1 MVLWGIPRL
10 GFESRR
16 VHNSAFI
23 IRTFRLPSAR
33 AWLLLLAFAG
43 QLRSTT
49 FQNLETRKGEK
60 IGQTEVW
67 REAAQIDPERPFLW
81 PSVSRHRTKRSHI
94 GANRPAAHPV
104 TFRLGIEAVPARVS
118 KTRAGVDVL

>member
-1 MVLWGIPRL
+1 MLHP
-10 GFESRR
+10 
-16 VHNSAFI
+16 
-23 IRTFRLPSAR
+23 
-33 AWLLLLAFAG
+33 FAG

-81 PSVSRHRTKRSHI
+81 PSVVTTPHKEVAYQSEAQRI
-94 GANRPAAHPV
+94 HPV
-104 TFRLGIEAVPARVS
+104 TFRPGASVYF
-118 KTRAGVDVL
+118 RAGFNSSQMPLLPYGAHRLDW

>member
-1 MVLWGIPRL
+1 MLRP
-10 GFESRR
+10 
-16 VHNSAFI
+16 
-23 IRTFRLPSAR
+23 
-33 AWLLLLAFAG
+33 FAG

-81 PSVSRHRTKRSHI
+81 PSVLRHRTKRSHI
-94 GANRPAAHPV
+94 
-104 TFRLGIEAVPARVS
+104 
-118 KTRAGVDVL
+118 RAKHNASIR

>member
-1 MVLWGIPRL
+1 MLR
-10 GFESRR
+10 
-16 VHNSAFI
+16 
-23 IRTFRLPSAR
+23 
-33 AWLLLLAFAG
+33 AFAG

-81 PSVSRHRTKRSHI
+81 PSATAPHKEVAYRSEPSRCSS
-94 GANRPAAHPV
+94 
-104 TFRLGIEAVPARVS
+104 GIAPARQRS
-118 KTRAGVDVL
+118 SSGEGFKDTRRG